1 MTSVER
7 LVLLLLLLAVMASS
21 FAIVY
26 GKYSSRKSFTAI
38 EKLTKELDLYDVEWG
53 QLQLEQNT
61 LATHARVERLA
72 VKKLGMVAPERESI
86 VYLQP

>member
-1 MTSVER
+1 MTSIER
-7 LVLLLLLLAVMASS
+7 LILLILLLAITTSS

-26 GKYSSRKSFTAI
+26 GKYSSRKIFMAI
-38 EKLTKELDLYDVEWG
+38 EKLTKELDYYDVEWG

-72 VKKLGMVAPERESI
+72 VKELYMVVPDRESI
-86 VYLQP
+86 VYLRR